1 MKKTI
6 VTTFIL
12 LIGNFV
18 YSQNV
23 YAEYLE
29 SKKMSENS
37 KRVMPKG
44 LFAMRSKSYL
54 YVLEYSKGESLYKN
68 HPKSLNIKTY
78 DTIYE
83 ENGIEIKETL
93 FDNTIEKM
101 LYKNYANNEL
111 LYTNPTGKD
120 DVLYVKDKMLD
131 WNWKIE
137 QETRTINNFLCKK
150 ATSFI
155 KGIPFTVW
163 FTEDIPIDCGPAF
176 LNGLPGLIVYA
187 ENENA
192 MWELKKINTTADVKI
207 EKPNFEN
214 QKTFTIDEIQKEL
227 TRRAENVS
235 IEEPLIIED
244 ENIKIIQKTIKVIKN

>member
-6 VTTFIL
+6 VTTLIL
-12 LIGNFV
+12 LIGNFL

-78 DTIYE
+78 DTTYVKD
-83 ENGIEIKETL
+83 GIEIKETL
-93 FDNTIEKM
+93 FDNTVERIF
-101 LYKNYANNEL
+101 YKNFAANEL

-120 DVLYVKDKMLD
+120 DVLYVKDKMID

-137 QETRTINNFLCKK
+137 EETKTINNFLCKK
-150 ATSFI
+150 ATSFYR
-155 KGIPFTVW
+155 GIYFTVW
-163 FTEDIPIDCGPAF
+163 FTEDISTDCGPAF
-176 LNGLPGLIVYA
+176 LNGLPGLIIYA
-187 ENENA
+187 ENENVI
-192 MWELKKINTTADVKI
+192 WELKKLNTTANVII

-214 QKTFTIDEIQKEL
+214 QKTFTIDEIFKEL
-227 TRRAENVS
+227 TRRAENMS
-235 IEEPLIIED
+235 NEEPLIIED
-244 ENIKIIQKTIKVIKN
+244 ENIIIIQKTTNLIKS